1 MANKTTTKSEKLETA
16 EEVVETKT
24 QSKKEANYI
33 PTKIDNE
40 QLIVVKNGFQGTLIY
55 KSSRTGEIFTW
66 DSFGSEQEM
75 ELREL
80 KSAKNTYKKFFINN
94 WFMFE
99 DDWVV
104 DYLGLKQYYKNAI
117 PVEDFD
123 DIFDKP
129 ANELGKFIE
138 TLSDGQKQS
147 VAYRAKQLIAEKKI
161 DSLKTIDALQNTLNI
176 ELIER

>member
-1 MANKTTTKSEKLETA
+1 MANKTTNKNEKTETTEIVSESKP
-16 EEVVETKT
+16 
-24 QSKKEANYI
+24 QSKKETSYI
-33 PTKIDNE
+33 PRKIDNE
-40 QLIVVKNGFQGTLIY
+40 QLIVVKNGFQGTLVY
-55 KSSRTGEIFTW
+55 RSSRTGEVFVW

-94 WFMFE
+94 WFMFD

-117 PVEDFD
+117 PVSEFD
-123 DIFDKP
+123 SIFEKP
-129 ANELGKFIE
+129 ADELGDFIKG
-138 TLSDGQKQS
+138 LSDGQRQS

-161 DSLKTIDALQNTLNI
+161 DSLKTIDALQDALNI
-176 ELIER
+176 ELIEK